1 MSKKNQMITA
11 AAFAGLLALAPAF
24 AQNQGTTTGS
34 ATAGSPR
41 NTQSDTTQHQG
52 HDMSKMDKGSSRLS
66 AQDRKFIMEA
76 AMGGMEEVEL
86 GRLATRKAAST
97 DVKNFGQRMVD
108 DHSKA
113 NDQLK
118 SIASQKGVTL
128 PATLPADKRQDLDKM
143 SKLSGAAFDKMYMSH
158 MVKDHKKDVS
168 EFEKEASK
176 ASDST
181 LKNFAQQTLPTL
193 REHLQM
199 AQSIAPKVGA
209 TDDHDHM
216 GSKSGKSSH

>member
-1 MSKKNQMITA
+1 MSKRNHLITA

-24 AQNQGTTTGS
+24 AQNQGTTSGS
-34 ATAGSPR
+34 S
-41 NTQSDTTQHQG
+41 TQGQSQG
-52 HDMSKMDKGSSRLS
+52 HDMSKMDHKGSTQLS
-66 AQDRKFIMEA
+66 SQDEKFIKEA
-76 AMGGMEEVEL
+76 AVGGMEEVEL
-86 GRLATRKAAST
+86 GRLATQKAASA

-128 PATLPADKRQDLDKM
+128 PTTLPADKRQDLDKM
-143 SKLSGAAFDKMYMSH
+143 SKLSGAAFDKMYMTH
-158 MVKDHKKDVS
+158 MVKDHKKDVA

-176 ASDST
+176 ASDSS
-181 LKNFAQQTLPTL
+181 LKSFAQNTLPTL

-209 TDDHDHM
+209 TGGDHDNM
-216 GSKSGKSSH
+216 GKSGKSGH